1 MITAGATHS
10 MPFLVLYSLVG
21 GAGYSLLFSGGVTL
35 VTRSAPADHRAA
47 TTSSAYLVAYLV
59 QAVVALGVG
68 ALGTAVDLQT
78 ALVAGSATV
87 VSLALAALLALRS
100 RAAMPGAV
108 PALPTSHAIPSQ
120 ATTSQ
125 ATTSHDNLMKASS
138 SR

>member
-1 MITAGATHS
+1 MIAAGATHS

-35 VTRSAPADHRAA
+35 VTQSALPEHRAA

-87 VSLALAALLALRS
+87 VALTLAALLAVRS
-100 RAAMPGAV
+100 RASAPGAV
-108 PALPTSHAIPSQ
+108 PAVLIP
-120 ATTSQ
+120 SQ